1 MTKGM
6 IRVVRLNI
14 ETAIRRRKET
24 FVLRYLD
31 CTADGYSA
39 TFSQGALTVRK
50 TGIDEGTAEDMA
62 PAGQPTT
69 ASMAA
74 LFDQVRHEFGES
86 GKEPR

>member
-1 MTKGM
+1 MPKGM
-6 IRVVRLNI
+6 NRAAILNI
-14 ETAIRRRKET
+14 ETAIRRRHET

-31 CTADGYSA
+31 WSADGYSA

-50 TGIDEGTAEDMA
+50 TGIDEDTVEDM
-62 PAGQPTT
+62 PPVGQPAT

-86 GKEPR
+86 SKEPR